1 MAVGALERA
10 DDAPQRVDGIRR
22 VAAERS
28 RMQIDR
34 SAAGVDLDVQDPAQ
48 RAGHHRPV
56 QLVESAVPHQHRI
69 RAQLLAVLAQVL
81 RQRIAGA
88 LLLALDEEADVQ
100 RQLARPGQV
109 LHGLDRG
116 HVVALVVARPSR
128 EQVSVSHVRLERRRL
143 PFVDRVGRLHVVVA
157 VDRQVRLAGRAVPF
171 GDHDRLAF
179 SRLVDQLRLEAHA
192 LETRPQPLGV
202 AQAVGPVLLERADR
216 WDAQLFHQ
224 VVEVSVALGAGPSE
238 RLFESGGGAGF
249 AHAIPRLCLIWAA
262 WLWQCA
268 A

>member
-100 RQLARPGQV
+100 R
-109 LHGLDRG
+109 
-116 HVVALVVARPSR
+116 
-128 EQVSVSHVRLERRRL
+128 
-143 PFVDRVGRLHVVVA
+143 
-157 VDRQVRLAGRAVPF
+157 
-171 GDHDRLAF
+171 
-179 SRLVDQLRLEAHA
+179 
-192 LETRPQPLGV
+192 
-202 AQAVGPVLLERADR
+202 
-216 WDAQLFHQ
+216 
-224 VVEVSVALGAGPSE
+224 
-238 RLFESGGGAGF
+238 
-249 AHAIPRLCLIWAA
+249 
-262 WLWQCA
+262 
-268 A
+268 